1 MNTAWEANHM
11 SLLQALQEATTTV
24 TERVAPAVVRI
35 GRGGGRGAGVVVA
48 DGLVATNAHNL
59 RGSQVTITFADGR
72 SETGEVA
79 DATARPLA
87 PTPTRAGAVFYPPLP
102 AGAELRA
109 SIDRLGRGE
118 SPARRRLG
126 IALAPAPAARNLR
139 RAVGLPERDGVL
151 VRMVEEN
158 SPAAAGL
165 RQGDL
170 ITSAGGRDLRS
181 PDVTGGAYGSG
192 SAAAV
197 SPDGFL
203 VTSAHVV
210 AGSTGGVAAFGD
222 GRELPFEIVG
232 TDRLS
237 DLAVI
242 RATGGELHPARLG
255 DADTLRV
262 GQLVVAVGNPLGFA
276 GSVSAGVVSA
286 LGRSFAT
293 SNRRHARIVE
303 TVIQTDASLHPGN
316 SGGALATSAVEVV
329 GINTAVVGP
338 GIGQGLGLA
347 VPVNATTT
355 GIIAALM
362 AERRVRRAY
371 LGVRGGSRPLPPRAG
386 QALAPQHPGPEHG
399 REGTPVRSG
408 RPAR

>member
-87 PTPTRAGAVFYPPLP
+87 PTPTRAGAVFYPPIP

-158 SPAAAGL
+158 SPAAAAGL

-170 ITSAGGRDLRS
+170 ITSAGGQDLRS
-181 PDVTGGAYGSG
+181 PDDLF
-192 SAAAV
+192 AALDRV
-197 SPDGFL
+197 GDDGTL
-203 VTSAHVV
+203 ALHVV
-210 AGSTGGVAAFGD
+210 RGAD
-222 GRELPFEIVG
+222 EL
-232 TDRLS
+232 
-237 DLAVI
+237 
-242 RATGGELHPARLG
+242 
-255 DADTLRV
+255 
-262 GQLVVAVGNPLGFA
+262 
-276 GSVSAGVVSA
+276 
-286 LGRSFAT
+286 
-293 SNRRHARIVE
+293 
-303 TVIQTDASLHPGN
+303 
-316 SGGALATSAVEVV
+316 
-329 GINTAVVGP
+329 
-338 GIGQGLGLA
+338 
-347 VPVNATTT
+347 
-355 GIIAALM
+355 
-362 AERRVRRAY
+362 
-371 LGVRGGSRPLPPRAG
+371 
-386 QALAPQHPGPEHG
+386 
-399 REGTPVRSG
+399 
-408 RPAR
+408 